1 MINRKDTFMMSKMK
15 CFGAL
20 ASCVLA
26 TGALYAD
33 PISHTFE
40 SANPWT
46 GGSLFATNYVLT
58 TAGAVAGYPLPSE
71 NHTQVLSIEGNASYA
86 PADAVGSAGK
96 PLVDMMVQTARPDD
110 ELGFPSS
117 ETTGDIQI
125 AVAVDSNGCFNAY
138 CQNKSGTIGWYK
150 LSNTVYDQ
158 TGWARVSFLFD
169 YTVTPKRCQIRID
182 GQPVMSAYGYLTAD
196 AAAGDDGVNGAW
208 YTLAN
213 SGDGV
218 TSMKVIGCTAI
229 DDVLMDSTS
238 TSYAITANA
247 AVGNVPCA
255 WYDNYGIAWTPN
267 EDAPDG
273 SGMTIAAKYNSCL
286 SPLDG
291 QVFEIKSVGVKEE
304 SGTKKVTVAV
314 PTPDS
319 TRTDRKIVVEYS
331 TDSSFATSSTEDVPA
346 NATSVDITAPA
357 GGATMYYRLK
367 AVDNN

>member
-1 MINRKDTFMMSKMK
+1 MMSKMK
-15 CFGAL
+15 CFGLFAGC
-20 ASCVLA
+20 ALA

-33 PISHTFE
+33 LPISHDFE

-58 TAGAVAGYPLPSE
+58 TDGAVAGRPLPSA
-71 NHTQVLSIEGNASYA
+71 NHTKVLSIEGNASYA
-86 PADAVGSAGK
+86 PESAVGSAGK

-117 ETTGDIQI
+117 ETTDTIQI

-182 GQPVMSAYGYLTAD
+182 GQPVMSAYGYLTAG
-196 AAAGDDGVNGAW
+196 AAAGDTASGAW

-213 SGDGV
+213 SGNGV

-255 WYDNYGIAWTPN
+255 WYDNYGIAWTP
-267 EDAPDG
+267 EADAPDG
-273 SGMTIAAKYNSCL
+273 SGMTIAAKYNACL

-291 QVFEIKSVGVKEE
+291 QVFEVKSMAVAENN
-304 SGTKKVTVAV
+304 GTATVTVGIPEFVA
-314 PTPDS
+314 TPG
-319 TRTDRKIVVEYS
+319 RKIVIDYG
-331 TDSSFATSSTEDVPA
+331 TDKTFATKTTQDV
-346 NATSVDITAPA
+346 ATDQATVNITAPA
-357 GGATMYYRLK
+357 GAVIYYRLR
-367 AVDNN
+367 ATTAQ